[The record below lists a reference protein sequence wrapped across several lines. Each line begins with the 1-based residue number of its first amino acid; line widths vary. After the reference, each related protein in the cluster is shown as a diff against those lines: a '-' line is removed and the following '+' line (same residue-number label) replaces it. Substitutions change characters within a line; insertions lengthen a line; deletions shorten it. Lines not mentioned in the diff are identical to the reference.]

1 MALTNYDDAHAQL
14 VSLGLIIDR
23 TLDTGGRIQRWMVDG
38 EDRERRGWSKL
49 VEWTS
54 PRGNTYIVGAFGVWH
69 GNDDG
74 KQKIELPK
82 IDGTENGLSKEDL
95 AAIKAKQAL
104 TNKQIEADRAAEAKQ
119 AARWAANVWEHCA
132 PATEH
137 EYLTRKQIK
146 PNGARLMVDLDG
158 MTHPGLDEANHYRL
172 SMAKGSLVI
181 PMHDHNAA
189 VCGVQFIY
197 PKDHPRRV
205 KTGRDKEF
213 WPSGMAMG
221 GTFGLIGHI
230 KRNGILLLCEGFATG
245 ASLADATGQTVA
257 YAFSANNLIFAAKA
271 LRKAYTALRILI
283 CADDDYLTEGNPGCA
298 AAAAASSAIDHCA
311 WNKPNFL
318 ADDGTDPRN
327 GNKLTDYND
336 LAVMTGLTLTLA
348 NQINARLDDLKWNER
363 ALVVAGDSPKW
374 EGNKRKRAQ
383 SVMLMDEAIQRFI
396 PIDDGTGKT
405 VFDTQTNKLALK
417 DAMIA
422 VLPAGVRWD
431 DIKRDPLWVQRGA
444 YYLDQVGF
452 DPTEK
457 DKDCLLNTW
466 QGWPM
471 EPKQGHCY
479 TLIEMI
485 EYLCSDEDNS
495 KEVFAWLMRWM
506 AYPLQHPGAKL
517 SSAVIMHGPQG
528 TGKSTVFQ
536 TLAKIYGDYSTVLNQ
551 RGLED
556 KFNSDWSD
564 SKLFIL
570 AEEVVTRAE
579 MWHIKNEL
587 KELVSGEWIRI
598 NPKNIAAYRQRNQL
612 NIVYLS
618 NDDQPLPIENDD
630 RRHLVVWTPPQVS
643 EEFYDALYLELEN
656 GGVQAFYHYLL
667 NLDMGDFHP
676 KKRPPMTDAKRKLI
690 TLSNSGER
698 EFVGQYLTGE
708 TGYPVCPS
716 EVKDFFKGYMQ
727 WVRETNERNPRSLRQ
742 FGGMMTRMPK
752 WVRKRVQIFT
762 PGGKRSPAWVYIP
775 PPEAL
780 AEHGNSQKESD
791 TETKWVSESVQF
803 FRDALRNGDER

>member
-1 MALTNYDDAHAQL
+1 MSYINYDDAKAQL
-14 VSLGLIIDR
+14 IALGLIIDKP
-23 TLDTGGRIQRWMVDG
+23 LDTSGKIQRWLVDG
-38 EDRERRGWSKL
+38 EDREKRGWSKL
-49 VEWTS
+49 GEWTS
-54 PRGNTYIVGAFGVWH
+54 SRDNTYIVGAFGVWH

-82 IDGTENGLSKEDL
+82 SDGTENGLSKEDL

-104 TNKQIEADRAAEAKQ
+104 TNKQIEADRAAEAKR

-137 EYLTRKQIK
+137 DYLTRKQIK
-146 PNGARLMVDLDG
+146 PNGARLLESLEG
-158 MTHPGLDEANHYRL
+158 MTLTGLDDANQYRI
-172 SMAKGSLVI
+172 SSAKGSLII
-181 PMHDHNAA
+181 PMHNHHAE
-189 VCGVQFIY
+189 VCGLQFIL
-197 PKDHPRRV
+197 PKDNPRRV

-213 WPSGMAMG
+213 WPTGMAMS

-257 YAFSANNLIFAAKA
+257 YAFSANNLIKAAKA
-271 LRKAYTALRILI
+271 LRKAYPVLHILI
-283 CADDDYLTEGNPGCA
+283 CADDDYLTEGNPGCE
-298 AAAAASSAIDHCA
+298 AAAAASAAIDHCA
-311 WNKPNFL
+311 WTKPNFL
-318 ADDGTDPRN
+318 HEDGTDPRN
-327 GNKLTDYND
+327 GKKLTDYND
-336 LAVMTGLTLTLA
+336 LAVLTGLTLTLA
-348 NQINARLDDLKWNER
+348 NQINAKLDELKWNER
-363 ALVVAGDSPKW
+363 APVIVGEQPKGGGD
-374 EGNKRKRAQ
+374 KRKRAQ
-383 SVMLMDEAIQRFI
+383 SVMLMDEAINRFI

-405 VFDTQTNKLALK
+405 LFDTWTNKLALK
-417 DAMIA
+417 DAMLS

-457 DKDCLLNTW
+457 DKGCLLNTW

-471 EPKQGHCY
+471 EPKQGRCDLLLE
-479 TLIEMI
+479 TI
-485 EYLCSDEDNS
+485 EYLCSEEENR
-495 KEVFAWLMRWM
+495 KEVFTWLLRWM
-506 AYPLQHPGAKL
+506 AYPLQNPGAKM

-587 KELVSGEWIRI
+587 KELVTGEWIRI

-612 NIVYLS
+612 NITYLS

-630 RRHLVVWTPPQVS
+630 RRHLVVWTPPQVG
-643 EEFYDALYLELEN
+643 EEYYDALYQELDN
-656 GGVQAFYHYLL
+656 GGVAAFYHYLL
-667 NLDMGDFHP
+667 NLDLEDFHP

-698 EFVGQYLTGE
+698 EFVSQYIAGDTDF
-708 TGYPVCPS
+708 PVCPS
-716 EVKDFFKGYMQ
+716 EVKDFFKSYMS

-742 FGGMMTRMPK
+742 FGGMMTRMPN
-752 WVRKRVQIFT
+752 WERKKAQIY
-762 PGGKRSPAWVYIP
+762 SPSGSRQAVWVYIP
-775 PPEAL
+775 PPTAM
-780 AEHGNSQKESD
+780 AEHKSALPDGT
-791 TETKWVSESVQF
+791 TEAKWLTESVQT
-803 FRDALRNGDER
+803 FRNALQERSN

>member
-1 MALTNYDDAHAQL
+1 MSHINYDDAKAQL
-14 VSLGLIIDR
+14 ISLGLVIDKP
-23 TLDTGGRIQRWMVDG
+23 LDTSGRIQRWLVDG
-38 EDRERRGWSKL
+38 EDREKRGWSKL
-49 VEWTS
+49 GEWTS
-54 PRGNTYIVGAFGVWH
+54 PKGNTYLVGAFGVWH

-74 KQKIELPK
+74 KRKIELPK
-82 IDGTENGLSKEDL
+82 NDGSGNALSKEDL

-104 TNKQIEADRAAEAKQ
+104 ANKQIEADRAAEAKR

-137 EYLTRKQIK
+137 DYLTRKQIK
-146 PNGARLMVDLDG
+146 PNGARLLESLEG
-158 MTHPGLDEANHYRL
+158 MTLTGLDESNQYRL
-172 SMAKGSLVI
+172 ASAKGSLVI
-181 PMHDHNAA
+181 PMHNHHAE
-189 VCGVQFIY
+189 VCGLQFIL
-197 PKDHPRRV
+197 PKDHPRRI

-213 WPSGMAMG
+213 WPSGMAVS

-245 ASLADATGQTVA
+245 ASLAEATGQTVA
-257 YAFSANNLIFAAKA
+257 YAFSANNLIKAARA
-271 LRKAYTALRILI
+271 LRKAYPALRILI
-283 CADDDYLTEGNPGCA
+283 CADDDYLTEGNPGCT
-298 AAAAASSAIDHCA
+298 AAAAASAAIDLCA
-311 WNKPNFL
+311 WTKPNFL
-318 ADDGTDPRN
+318 NEDGTDPRN
-327 GNKLTDYND
+327 GKKFTDYND

-348 NQINARLDDLKWNER
+348 NQINAKLDELKWNER
-363 ALVVAGDSPKW
+363 AHVAAGDPPQ
-374 EGNKRKRAQ
+374 GGGDKRPRAQ
-383 SVMLMDEAIQRFI
+383 SVMLMDDAIQRFI

-405 VFDTQTNKLALK
+405 LFDSWTKKLALK
-417 DAMIA
+417 DAMMS

-457 DKDCLLNTW
+457 DPRIQLNTW

-471 EPKQGHCY
+471 EPKQGCCDLLLE
-479 TLIEMI
+479 TI
-485 EYLCSDEDNS
+485 EYLCSEEENS
-495 KEVFAWLMRWM
+495 REVFTWLLRWM
-506 AYPLQHPGAKL
+506 AYPLQHPGAKM

-536 TLAKIYGDYSTVLNQ
+536 TLAKIYGDYATVLNQ

-587 KELVSGEWIRI
+587 KELVTGEWIRI
-598 NPKNIAAYRQRNQL
+598 NPKNIAAYRQRNQI

-630 RRHLVVWTPPQVS
+630 RRHLVVWTPPQVG
-643 EEFYDALYLELEN
+643 EEFYDALYQELDN
-656 GGVQAFYHYLL
+656 GGVQAFYHHLL
-667 NLDMGDFHP
+667 NLDLGDFHP

-690 TLSNSGER
+690 TLSNSNER
-698 EFVGQYLTGE
+698 EFIVQYLSGE
-708 TGYPVCPS
+708 LEAPVCPCRINDLFDLY
-716 EVKDFFKGYMQ
+716 VH
-727 WVRETNERNPRSLRQ
+727 WVRVTGEPRPRSLRQ
-742 FGGMMTRMPK
+742 FSQMLSRMPGWDNKRIKGVPLDGALKTATIYFPPGELLAKHGSAKPDADSEIK
-752 WVRKRVQIFT
+752 WICQWVPKFKAAVDEVKR
-762 PGGKRSPAWVYIP
+762 
-775 PPEAL
+775 
-780 AEHGNSQKESD
+780 
-791 TETKWVSESVQF
+791 
-803 FRDALRNGDER
+803 